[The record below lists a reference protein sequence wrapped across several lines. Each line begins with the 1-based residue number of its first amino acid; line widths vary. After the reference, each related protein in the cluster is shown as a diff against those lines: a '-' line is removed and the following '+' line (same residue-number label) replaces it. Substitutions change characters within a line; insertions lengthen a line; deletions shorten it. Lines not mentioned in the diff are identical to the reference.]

1 MNYTSETKRFMS
13 TRLLTTFDQCAAES
27 FSFFVSGKP
36 ETQGSKSAFGR
47 IYTDK
52 TGRQRVATAM
62 VEQSK
67 GLYAWRASIGRV
79 AAIMRPKTWDTAGMF
94 TLSAVFYMPR
104 PKAHF
109 NARGQLKASAPKFHV
124 TKGDADKLLRAC
136 GDALTKICYDDDAMI
151 VAATSIK
158 LFCDPTEGPGALIK
172 VSRLDET
179 LAAGALLIVKP

>member
-1 MNYTSETKRFMS
+1 MS
-13 TRLLTTFDQCAAES
+13 TRLLTTFEQCTAQS
-27 FSFFVSGKP
+27 YSFFVGGKP

-52 TGRQRVATAM
+52 SGRQRVATAM

-67 GLYAWRASIGRV
+67 GLYAWRATIGRV
-79 AAIMRPKTWDTAGMF
+79 ATIMRPRDWELDGIF

-104 PKAHF
+104 PKYHF
-109 NARGQLKASAPKFHV
+109 NARGELKSTAPVVHSV
-124 TKGDADKLLRAC
+124 KGDADKLLRAC
-136 GDALTKICYDDDAMI
+136 GDALTKICYVDDALI

-158 LFCDPTEGPGALIK
+158 LFCDPIDGPGALIK

-179 LAAGALLIVKP
+179 LISGALLAVKP

>member
-1 MNYTSETKRFMS
+1 MS
-13 TRLLTTFDQCAAES
+13 TRLLTTFEQCSAES

-36 ETQGSKSAFGR
+36 ETQGSKTAFGR

-79 AAIMRPKTWDTAGMF
+79 ATIMRPKTWQTSGLF
-94 TLSAVFYMPR
+94 VLSAVFYMPR
-104 PKAHF
+104 PKYHF
-109 NARGQLKASAPKFHV
+109 NARGELKQNAPVFHSA
-124 TKGDADKLLRAC
+124 KGDADKLLRAC
-136 GDALTKICYDDDAMI
+136 GDALTKVCYDDDALI
-151 VAATSIK
+151 VAASSTK
-158 LFCDPTEGPGALIK
+158 LFCDPADGPGALIK

-179 LAAGALLIVKP
+179 LACGALLITKP